1 MSKIHKRWLAAV
13 TAAAVL
19 ASAGVVLAG
28 DPAANGPPGHEHPQ
42 GLDLMSGGG
51 MLGPQWLGRM
61 ADELGLSAEQ
71 RQTIKGLF
79 EAARPQVQAMRD
91 SMRSNADKL
100 RGTMP
105 DDPNYATVVAQVSQA
120 AGELASR
127 MVTEGSQL
135 RSQVYG
141 VLTKDQKAKLP
152 QIEAQMREHARERF
166 QNHYHSG
173 APAVAPSKEPSSPP
187 ST

>member
-1 MSKIHKRWLAAV
+1 MTVSKMHKRWLAAV
-13 TAAAVL
+13 AAVTVL

-28 DPAANGPPGHEHPQ
+28 DPAANGPPAHEHPP
-42 GLDLMSGGG
+42 GLDPMWGGG

-79 EAARPQVQAMRD
+79 EAARPQLQAMRE
-91 SMRSNADKL
+91 SVRSNTDKL

-135 RSQVYG
+135 RSQVYA

-152 QIEAQMREHARERF
+152 QIEAQMREHTRDRF
-166 QNHYHSG
+166 KNHYHSG
-173 APAVAPSKEPSSPP
+173 APAVAPSSSPP